1 MMERPLS
8 TRAYRGRR
16 FWRPGRR
23 SHITKRA
30 RLCDADKPIESL
42 LGGDR

>member
-1 MMERPLS
+1 MTGRPLS

-16 FWRPGRR
+16 FWRLGRGSR
-23 SHITKRA
+23 ITKSA
-30 RLCDADKPIESL
+30 RLCDADKSIESL

>member
-1 MMERPLS
+1 MTGRHLA
-8 TRAYRGRR
+8 TRAYRRRR

-23 SHITKRA
+23 SRITKRA

-42 LGGDR
+42 LGGGR

>member
-1 MMERPLS
+1 MTGRPFA

-16 FWRPGRR
+16 FWRLGRGSR
-23 SHITKRA
+23 ITKRA
-30 RLCDADKPIESL
+30 SLCGADKPIESL